1 MKKISLTHMK
11 PNHKGAVL
19 EIAGC
24 LSLENKLASMGIY
37 KGKDIIK
44 LSHIGLQGPV
54 VIKSGRSIIALGHGI
69 AAKIIIGIE

>member
-11 PNHKGAVL
+11 PNHKGTVL
-19 EIAGC
+19 EIAGG
-24 LSLENKLASMGIY
+24 LNLENKLAGMGIY